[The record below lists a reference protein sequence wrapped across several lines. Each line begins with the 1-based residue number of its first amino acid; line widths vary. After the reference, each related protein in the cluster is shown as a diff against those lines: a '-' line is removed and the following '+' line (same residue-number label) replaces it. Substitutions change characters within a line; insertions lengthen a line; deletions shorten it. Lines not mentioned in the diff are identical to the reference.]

1 MLNSIRLSNV
11 FVLDQD
17 EALDF
22 YVGKLGLE
30 VNTDAD
36 LGFMRWLTV
45 SVPGDPDREI
55 LLERPGPPSMD
66 DGTAEQV
73 RELVT
78 KGAAGWVGFTTDDC
92 RRTYEELVGAAS
104 SSARSRP
111 SSPTAST
118 ARCAT
123 RSATPSGSCS
133 WRRTRRRPRGLRRP
147 ERRGGRGGPQ
157 RPQRRER
164 RAPGLSPR
172 RARPRAARPA
182 APPDRSRA
190 GARRPT
196 ATRGGRSPS
205 CRA

>member
-92 RRTYEELVGAAS
+92 RRTYGELVGRGVEFSQEPTEQSYGIDCALRDPFGNTIRIVQLAANPQAAAP
-104 SSARSRP
+104 SSA
-111 SSPTAST
+111 A
-118 ARCAT
+118 
-123 RSATPSGSCS
+123 
-133 WRRTRRRPRGLRRP
+133 
-147 ERRGGRGGPQ
+147 
-157 RPQRRER
+157 
-164 RAPGLSPR
+164 
-172 RARPRAARPA
+172 
-182 APPDRSRA
+182 
-190 GARRPT
+190 
-196 ATRGGRSPS
+196 
-205 CRA
+205 